1 MVKSICVLLT
11 VVALAACGTTRPAP
25 VTGRPVMS
33 QHHEWT
39 IRITPW
45 STGPGKAVRARV
57 EVWPPD
63 RSPQMH
69 SGIQVHFT
77 ESRPDEPAIV
87 QAALAS
93 ARRYIDASRSE
104 HR

>member
-1 MVKSICVLLT
+1 MVKPICVVLT
-11 VVALAACGTTRPAP
+11 VLALAACGSTRPAP

-33 QHHEWT
+33 QHQEWT

-45 STGPGKAVRARV
+45 STEPGKRLRARV

-63 RSPQMH
+63 RSPQTH
-69 SGIQVHFT
+69 SGILVHFT

-87 QAALAS
+87 KAALES
-93 ARRYIDASRSE
+93 ARRYIDASRSDA
-104 HR
+104 R